1 MNVTQYAAGYW
12 DDRFDFKNSFSRNGD
27 RRWIFM
33 LKFHVL
39 LMSIGSGWVP
49 EFFLTLEPACSVGI
63 SSRWTG
69 LDIAIGTSHDIQQRA
84 NGFLEALDIG
94 TRCLLKTLISVVQY
108 WQNTYR
114 LHEYFLLELSHLL
127 LDLLSHV
134 CLLLLVARLQFLH
147 TLWLEVY
154 ALLPVLSTDNT
165 RHTLPVTMPV

>member
-1 MNVTQYAAGYW
+1 
-12 DDRFDFKNSFSRNGD
+12 
-27 RRWIFM
+27 M

-108 WQNTYR
+108 
-114 LHEYFLLELSHLL
+114 
-127 LDLLSHV
+127 
-134 CLLLLVARLQFLH
+134 
-147 TLWLEVY
+147 
-154 ALLPVLSTDNT
+154 
-165 RHTLPVTMPV
+165 